1 MEFYESPDGIGRAV
15 SKSVHLGTTYVEL
28 VGEGFRGTYPLSTL
42 AILEDHSEEFL
53 SKLPDQ
59 GANLPYDP
67 RPRYMNPGEAT
78 IEPDHDLPANLTPT
92 NSVQNITHP
101 DNNIMDVWPSD
112 THRYV
117 TPYHSSGFT
126 AALDSL
132 FADAEVNPDEHNDA
146 LQAIEDDEGYSGED
160 HSTHTPFSDDPFMDG
175 HFDDEMSDPTSEEWG
190 VPAVQQFPA
199 HGASTDFR
207 GGRPA
212 PRLHFQV
219 EADGTPDWVKER
231 QNKEDSRET
240 HPSWMNTHCDGSTDC
255 DADVHKPGCPYKS
268 VDHEKHMFDSDK
280 AKRVGLGATI
290 SDTGPEEGEFVEP
303 SEDDGT
309 FSDHEAAWEDQS
321 PKWDVLPSNST
332 LDNPFSE
339 NNWRDRTMAPGK
351 SKQDGAQVDPKG
363 AGDSG
368 GTDGGEDL
376 DKSEDGPWEELEGP
390 TGKQSTFDF
399 MADYQYVKP
408 SGGGKYKIVQKGTG
422 KTLSEHDSKE
432 QAEEAFRAMEMN
444 MHGGSVKLGIFNYD
458 HKYRADLGAGRV
470 RAYDADNKNNLVG
483 ELMYARKQ
491 QHTDPTG
498 QQHYITN
505 VSVEPHYRRQGIA
518 SEMLNVARQHN
529 EIGHSDALSE
539 DGRNWAQ
546 SVAGIKSSPQGFF
559 YVGPGGH
566 QEGPFPTA
574 AAAQIAES
582 AAQNAE
588 QVKKQQPEGM
598 IASFDE
604 EEVPTHWRQYFAFL
618 DKDAEAR
625 EAAWV
630 DVRQK
635 GQRLAREGHVH
646 VDKYTSFQTDAQVQ
660 GDEGTYTTT
669 VYRTAGWSKGVAH
682 YTCNCEWGK
691 WAWRRHFYY
700 GRFCSHGYATYLE
713 QQKLDAR
720 RRNGPIEDLPV
731 GLLSMANAD
740 SYRNGDQVRVTE
752 PCMVSEVD
760 GGHSVALVAGDTGEI
775 ISIPDDDYC
784 EVRLHSGD
792 SGDDDVKIQFDKL
805 EKTGFAVTSF
815 EEHDESENSEGW
827 GSTAFDSDPGEDG
840 GDSGVP
846 SFAKD
851 QINPGSD
858 DVTASFVDAT
868 NKTTLDPDQ
877 WNPQHDKDIHVFSD
891 DLDGEEV
898 PHVPDGDHLRSMTKF
913 DDPRFADAT
922 DSDEMD
928 NASQDPQLSSPE
940 TEAGGE
946 DNGNVEE
953 SDSTTA
959 GFHNASLDWL
969 NEPNA
974 DTSAGMLGGG
984 LVDPALAAKLSGA
997 DSRPKKITKSSAKL
1011 YSPMEQFALVE
1022 EEGRSE
1028 LVDHLNLANSF
1039 YES

>member
-15 SKSVHLGTTYVEL
+15 NKSVHLGTTYIEL

-78 IEPDHDLPANLTPT
+78 IEPDHDLPANLKPT
-92 NSVQNITHP
+92 NSLQNITHP

-117 TPYHSSGFT
+117 TPYHTSSFSS
-126 AALDSL
+126 ALDSL
-132 FADAEVNPDEHNDA
+132 FADAEVNPDEHNNA
-146 LQAIEDDEGYSGED
+146 LPAIENNEGYSGED

-175 HFDDEMSDPTSEEWG
+175 HFDEGMSDPTSEDWG
-190 VPAVQQFPA
+190 VPAVQQFPD
-199 HGASTDFR
+199 HGADFR

-212 PRLHFQV
+212 PRLHFQA
-219 EADGTPDWVKER
+219 E
-231 QNKEDSRET
+231 
-240 HPSWMNTHCDGSTDC
+240 
-255 DADVHKPGCPYKS
+255 
-268 VDHEKHMFDSDK
+268 
-280 AKRVGLGATI
+280 TI
-290 SDTGPEEGEFVEP
+290 SDTGPAEGEFVEP
-303 SEDDGT
+303 SEDEGT

-321 PKWDVLPSNST
+321 PKWDELPSNST
-332 LDNPFSE
+332 LDNPFSD

-351 SKQDGAQVDPKG
+351 SKQDGAQVDPHG

-399 MADYQYVKP
+399 TADYHYVKP

-432 QAEEAFRAMEMN
+432 EAEAAFRAMEMN
-444 MHGGSVKLGIFNYD
+444 MHGGSVE
-458 HKYRADLGAGRV
+458 AGV
-470 RAYDADNKNNLVG
+470 
-483 ELMYARKQ
+483 KQ
-491 QHTDPTG
+491 
-498 QQHYITN
+498 
-505 VSVEPHYRRQGIA
+505 
-518 SEMLNVARQHN
+518 
-529 EIGHSDALSE
+529 
-539 DGRNWAQ
+539 
-546 SVAGIKSSPQGFF
+546 SPEGFF

-582 AAQNAE
+582 AAQNAKE
-588 QVKKQQPEGM
+588 VKESQPEGM
-598 IASFDE
+598 VASFDE

-625 EAAWV
+625 QAAWV

-660 GDEGTYTTT
+660 GDAATYTTT

-682 YTCNCEWGK
+682 YTCDCEWGK

-760 GGHSVALVAGDTGEI
+760 GGHSVALVVGDTGEI

-858 DVTASFVDAT
+858 DVTASFVEAT

-898 PHVPDGDHLRSMTKF
+898 PHVPEGDHLRSMTKF
-913 DDPRFADAT
+913 DDPHFADAT
-922 DSDEMD
+922 DSDQMD

-946 DNGNVEE
+946 DNGNIQE
-953 SDSTTA
+953 SDNTTA
-959 GFHNASLDWL
+959 GFHNAALDWL

-974 DTSAGMLGGG
+974 DASGGMLGGG
-984 LVDPALAAKLSGA
+984 LVDPALAAKLSGT
-997 DSRPKKITKSSAKL
+997 DGRPQKITKSSAKL

>member
-15 SKSVHLGTTYVEL
+15 NKSVHLGTTYIEL

-78 IEPDHDLPANLTPT
+78 IEPDHDLPANLNPT
-92 NSVQNITHP
+92 NSLQNITHP

-117 TPYHSSGFT
+117 TPYHTSSFSS
-126 AALDSL
+126 ALDSL
-132 FADAEVNPDEHNDA
+132 FADAEVNPDEHNNA
-146 LQAIEDDEGYSGED
+146 LPAIENNEGYSGED

-175 HFDDEMSDPTSEEWG
+175 HFDEGMSDPTSEDWG
-190 VPAVQQFPA
+190 VPAVQQFPD
-199 HGASTDFR
+199 HGADFR
-207 GGRPA
+207 GGRPK
-212 PRLHFQV
+212 PRIHFER
-219 EADGTPDWVKER
+219 EAELPDWLKDKVDKKDPEKKDIPDWIKQR
-231 QNKEDSRET
+231 QEEAPKDNQS
-240 HPSWMNTHCDGSTDC
+240 
-255 DADVHKPGCPYKS
+255 DADWHYQWRKDKLDKMYPGVQSYS
-268 VDHEKHMFDSDK
+268 SEN
-280 AKRVGLGATI
+280 
-290 SDTGPEEGEFVEP
+290 TGPAEGEFVED
-303 SEDDGT
+303 SENEGT
-309 FSDHEAAWEDQS
+309 FDDHEAAWEDQS
-321 PKWDVLPSNST
+321 PKWDELPSSST
-332 LDNPFSE
+332 LDGSFST
-339 NNWRDRTMAPGK
+339 NNWDDRKMAPGK
-351 SKQDGAQVDPKG
+351 SKQDGAQVDPDTG
-363 AGDSG
+363 GSTNGSDSG
-368 GTDGGEDL
+368 EDHDESTDG
-376 DKSEDGPWEELEGP
+376 PYEEMPAP
-390 TGKQSTFDF
+390 TGLTDAEKRKESRFDF
-399 MADYQYVKP
+399 LADYKYVKP

-432 QAEEAFRAMEMN
+432 EAEAAFRAMEMN
-444 MHGGSVKLGIFNYD
+444 MHGGSVE
-458 HKYRADLGAGRV
+458 AGV
-470 RAYDADNKNNLVG
+470 
-483 ELMYARKQ
+483 KQ
-491 QHTDPTG
+491 
-498 QQHYITN
+498 
-505 VSVEPHYRRQGIA
+505 
-518 SEMLNVARQHN
+518 
-529 EIGHSDALSE
+529 
-539 DGRNWAQ
+539 
-546 SVAGIKSSPQGFF
+546 SPEGFF

-582 AAQNAE
+582 AAQNAKE
-588 QVKKQQPEGM
+588 VKESQPEGM
-598 IASFDE
+598 VASFDE

-625 EAAWV
+625 QAAWV

-660 GDEGTYTTT
+660 GDAATYTTT

-682 YTCNCEWGK
+682 YTCDCEWGK

-792 SGDDDVKIQFDKL
+792 SGDDDVKIEFDKL

-827 GSTAFDSDPGEDG
+827 GSTAFDSDSGEDG

-898 PHVPDGDHLRSMTKF
+898 PHVPEGDHLRSMTKF
-913 DDPRFADAT
+913 DDPHFADAT
-922 DSDEMD
+922 DSDQMD

-946 DNGNVEE
+946 DNGNIQE
-953 SDSTTA
+953 SDNTTA
-959 GFHNASLDWL
+959 GFHNAALDWL

-974 DTSAGMLGGG
+974 DASGGMLGGG
-984 LVDPALAAKLSGA
+984 LVDPALAAKLSGT
-997 DSRPKKITKSSAKL
+997 DGRPQKITKSSAKL

-1039 YES
+1039 YSQENA